1 MHRFRFMVTLT
12 AAGCFF
18 GSMLSAQP
26 RTARAVAVQERIRI
40 DGRLDEPSWRKAQP
54 IGELI
59 QVEPREGAP
68 PTEKTEVRVL
78 YDSDALY
85 FGIICYDSSPSD
97 IVATQMTRDGDLDVD
112 DSLWIGLDPFF
123 DQRNGFYFGI
133 NPAAAR
139 ADGQIS
145 NNSEHPTLDWDG
157 IWNAAAR
164 ITAEGWEAEVA
175 IPFKTLRFK
184 PGQTTWGLNIER
196 RIKRRNETDR
206 WSGARRDIWPTNLA
220 EAGILEGLPVIRQG
234 HGLDIRPYGLVRK
247 EGDDWKLDGGLDISK
262 NLAPNVNASL
272 TVNTDFA
279 ETDVDARQVN
289 LTRFPLFYPEK
300 RAFFLEGAGVF
311 ETAGFSPWSP
321 DLLPFF
327 SRRIGLYQ
335 GNEVPIAAGAKIAG
349 RHARYNIGL
358 LDVQTRRTKITT
370 DEGETLEL
378 GSRNLLVARLS
389 RDFWRQSYAGFIVT
403 NGNPSGA
410 GGNRLVGVDAR
421 LATSSFRGDKNLS
434 LDLYLFRTR
443 DDASRSSDL
452 AGGFTVDYPN
462 DRWDANF
469 SWKQIG
475 SDFRPALGFVPRTGI
490 RKARGGFEFA
500 PRPERWGIRKL
511 TFEFRPTVITD
522 LDNVIQN
529 WSVRGSPLGIEF
541 ESGDEVQFT
550 VSSDFERLDDAF
562 EIYPGVVIGRGSYR
576 WSHFEGEVQS
586 ASKRPWV
593 VETRLGRG
601 TFYSGTRRNYGLSLT
616 LKPNHHLR
624 FGFEGERNDIR
635 LAQGSFFTQLLS
647 VRADCSFSPDVSWTN
662 LVQYDN
668 ESRILGVQSRFRWI
682 LKPGNDL
689 FIVLNRGW
697 YRTFAHDYLSGFDRA
712 TIKLQYT
719 FRY

>member
-1 MHRFRFMVTLT
+1 MYCFRFLAT
-12 AAGCFF
+12 AIVSACF
-18 GSMLSAQP
+18 LSLNVNGQP
-26 RTARAVAVQERIRI
+26 RTAGAVRAEERIRI
-40 DGRLDEPSWRKAQP
+40 DGRLDEPSWRRAP
-54 IGELI
+54 AIGELI
-59 QVEPREGAP
+59 QVEPKEGAP
-68 PTEKTEVRVL
+68 PTEKTELRVL

-85 FGIICYDSSPSD
+85 FGIVCYDSAPSK
-97 IVATQMTRDGDLDVD
+97 IVATQLTRDGDLDVD

-123 DQRNGFYFGI
+123 DQRNGFFFGI
-133 NPAAAR
+133 NPAGAR

-145 NNSEHPTLDWDG
+145 NNTEHPTLDWDG

-206 WSGARRDIWPTNLA
+206 WAGARRDIWPTNLA

-247 EGDDWKLDGGLDISK
+247 AGEDWKLDGGLDVSK

-272 TVNTDFA
+272 TINTDFA

-311 ETAGFSPWSP
+311 ETAGLSPWSP
-321 DLLPFF
+321 DLMPFF
-327 SRRIGLYQ
+327 SRRIGLYR
-335 GNEVPIAAGAKIAG
+335 GREVPIAVGAKIAG

-358 LDVQTRRTKITT
+358 LDVQTRGTSIET
-370 DEGETLEL
+370 DEGGRLDL

-403 NGNPSGA
+403 SGNPSGA
-410 GGNRLVGVDAR
+410 GSNRLAGVDAR

-434 LDLYLFRTR
+434 LDLYLFRTS
-443 DDASRSSDL
+443 DEASAASDL
-452 AGGFTVDYPN
+452 AGGFTLDYPN

-475 SDFRPALGFVPRTGI
+475 SNFKPALGFVPRTGI
-490 RKARGGFEFA
+490 RKARGGVEFG
-500 PRPERWGIRKL
+500 PRPERWGIRRL
-511 TFEFRPTVITD
+511 SFEFRPSVITD
-522 LDNVIQN
+522 LDNVVQN
-529 WSVRGSPLGIEF
+529 WSVRASPLGIEF
-541 ESGDEVQFT
+541 ESGDEVQ
-550 VSSDFERLDDAF
+550 VSVFSDFERLDEVF
-562 EIYPGVVIGRGSYR
+562 EIYPGVVIPRGSYTWHR
-576 WSHFEGEVQS
+576 FEGEVQS

-593 VETRLGRG
+593 VETRYGWG
-601 TFYSGTRRNYGLSLT
+601 TFYSGRRRDYGLSLT
-616 LKPNHHLR
+616 LKPGHHLL

-635 LAQGSFFTQLLS
+635 LAQGNFFTQLFS
-647 VRADCSFSPDVSWTN
+647 ARADCNFSPDVSWTN

-668 ESRILGVQSRFRWI
+668 ESRILGLQSRFRWI

-689 FIVLNRGW
+689 FVVLNRGW
-697 YRTFAHDYLSGFDRA
+697 YRTYGHRYTTAFDRA